1 MKHEFTD
8 EDRGRPIRTDDGER
22 VGTVSDVQDGR
33 AHVENEEGLTDAIT
47 EKLGRDGDDDD
58 GDEDEDE
65 DDGDGWGTH
74 ELSDSAID
82 RVDDDGVW
90 IRQI

>member
-1 MKHEFTD
+1 MAHEFTD
-8 EDRGRPIRTDDGER
+8 EDRGRPVRTDDGER
-22 VGTVSDVQDGR
+22 VDTISDVQDGH
-33 AHVENEEGLTDAIT
+33 AHVESDEGITDAIK
-47 EKLGRDGDDDD
+47 EKLGWDD
-58 GDEDEDE
+58 GE
-65 DDGDGWGTH
+65 DDGGRSTH